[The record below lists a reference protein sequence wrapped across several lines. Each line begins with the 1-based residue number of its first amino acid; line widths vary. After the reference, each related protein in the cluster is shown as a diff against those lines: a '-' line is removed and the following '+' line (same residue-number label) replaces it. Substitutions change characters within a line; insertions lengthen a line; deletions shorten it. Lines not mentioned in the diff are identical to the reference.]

1 MATDEVN
8 IAHTP
13 GVPVIAILH
22 TGAKGV
28 FRRQIEE
35 LKDSLED
42 AGLEINED
50 VEVNDTYWNED
61 GTPAQLAAL
70 ATKVF
75 SDTPAADLKV
85 VVAAGGP
92 ASALAAKTARGA
104 RTTPIVFTTILDPVR
119 AGLLTN
125 LQAPETGVTGM
136 AGLTSEL
143 DVGAI
148 ATAAR
153 PPARPGECATCR
165 SSYSQRSRGP
175 G

>member
-1 MATDEVN
+1 MATNETN
-8 IAHTP
+8 FAHTP

-61 GTPAQLAAL
+61 GTPAELAAL
-70 ATKVF
+70 AAKVF

-92 ASALAAKTARGA
+92 ASALAAKAARG
-104 RTTPIVFTTILDPVR
+104 TGITPPIVFTTIFDPVR
-119 AGLLTN
+119 AGLRPTSRHRRP
-125 LQAPETGVTGM
+125 ASPEWPDLRPNSTWSDCDCCS
-136 AGLTSEL
+136 TSCK
-143 DVGAI
+143 
-148 ATAAR
+148 AR
-153 PPARPGECATCR
+153 
-165 SSYSQRSRGP
+165 
-175 G
+175 